1 MRILIVTQY
10 FWPEEFRVNDLA
22 LALRSRGHE
31 VSVLTGKPNY
41 PGGKYFPGYGFFGRA
56 TEDYKGV
63 RVVRVPLIPR
73 GSGGRLRLLLNF
85 LSYALIGSL
94 LAPLRCRGSFDV
106 ILVYEP
112 TPVTVGL
119 PALVLKQLK
128 RAPLL
133 FWVQDLWPE
142 SLSATGVVRARWILA
157 LVDRLVRFI
166 YRHCNLILVQSRAFM
181 PHVRAQGVPSERI
194 RYYPNTAEELYRTVA
209 IEERAPE
216 RELLPP
222 GFRVMFAGNIG
233 VAQDF
238 ETILAAADQLKSD
251 RDIQWIIIGE
261 GRRYAWVAQEI
272 ARRGLRGSVRL
283 LGRYPVESMPR
294 FFALADAL
302 LVTLRNE
309 PIFSLTLPT
318 KIQSY
323 LACGRPII
331 AALDGEGA
339 RVIGES
345 GSGIAVAPGDAA
357 ALADAIARLR
367 RTPAPER
374 EAMGRRG
381 REYFEREFERTLLVS
396 RLEDWMKSAAESHGR
411 PCAP

>member
-1 MRILIVTQY
+1 
-10 FWPEEFRVNDLA
+10 
-22 LALRSRGHE
+22 
-31 VSVLTGKPNY
+31 
-41 PGGKYFPGYGFFGRA
+41 
-56 TEDYKGV
+56 
-63 RVVRVPLIPR
+63 
-73 GSGGRLRLLLNF
+73 
-85 LSYALIGSL
+85 
-94 LAPLRCRGSFDV
+94 
-106 ILVYEP
+106 
-112 TPVTVGL
+112 
-119 PALVLKQLK
+119 
-128 RAPLL
+128 
-133 FWVQDLWPE
+133 
-142 SLSATGVVRARWILA
+142 
-157 LVDRLVRFI
+157 
-166 YRHCNLILVQSRAFM
+166 
-181 PHVRAQGVPSERI
+181 
-194 RYYPNTAEELYRTVA
+194 
-209 IEERAPE
+209 
-216 RELLPP
+216 
-222 GFRVMFAGNIG
+222 MFAGNIG

-411 PCAP
+411 PCAS